1 MLLPHLFLEEKYS
14 GQGRGE
20 MKEGFRVGAEPRL
33 QIVVHDLLFTS
44 GLTMWLISESACLSA
59 EQLLAILGEQSG
71 ERPCSKTGLG

>member
-1 MLLPHLFLEEKYS
+1 M
-14 GQGRGE
+14 
-20 MKEGFRVGAEPRL
+20 GAELRL

-71 ERPCSKTGLG
+71 RRQCSKTGLG